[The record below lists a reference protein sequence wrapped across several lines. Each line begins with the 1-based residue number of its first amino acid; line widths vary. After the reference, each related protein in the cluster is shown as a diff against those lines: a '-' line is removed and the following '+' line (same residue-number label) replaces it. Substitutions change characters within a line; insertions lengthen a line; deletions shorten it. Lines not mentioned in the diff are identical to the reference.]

1 MIQESKKTSLNQAAS
16 SLKNQLQRLCML
28 HLIGQETET
37 DKNSETN
44 ERYFF
49 VEGLFLESV
58 IKI

>member
-1 MIQESKKTSLNQAAS
+1 
-16 SLKNQLQRLCML
+16 ML